1 LRVTQ
6 AEIRIVI
13 EDEEGV
19 ATPIRAFIEN
29 VSGFVVKYEA
39 YQEVTTDR
47 GSAILRSIG
56 PQGQY
61 HLQRVNAPYTT
72 KESLQPKRY
81 QAHVVGTTYVY
92 DFPDLFRQAVRHVW
106 DNTAENYPGLKEPA
120 DLLEASELV
129 FDEKHQ
135 LQEVNRAPGLN
146 TCGMVGWVF
155 TIRTP
160 EYPKGR
166 KVVVVAN
173 DITFMIGSFGPVEDE
188 FFYKVTEYAR
198 ARGLPRIYLS
208 ANSGA
213 RIGLAEEI
221 MDKFSAAWNDPAKP
235 EKGFKYLYLT
245 PENMAKLK
253 DNGGKL

>member
-1 LRVTQ
+1 M
-6 AEIRIVI
+6 
-13 EDEEGV
+13 
-19 ATPIRAFIEN
+19 
-29 VSGFVVKYEA
+29 
-39 YQEVTTDR
+39 
-47 GSAILRSIG
+47 
-56 PQGQY
+56 
-61 HLQRVNAPYTT
+61 
-72 KESLQPKRY
+72 
-81 QAHVVGTTYVY
+81 
-92 DFPDLFRQAVRHVW
+92 
-106 DNTAENYPGLKEPA
+106 
-120 DLLEASELV
+120 LEASELV

-135 LQEVNRAPGLN
+135 LQEVQRAPGLN

-221 MDKFSAAWNDPAKP
+221 IDKFSAAWNDPQKP

-245 PENMAKLK
+245 PENIAKLK
-253 DNGGKL
+253 DNGGKLSHLWCSRPRTER